1 MKMIF
6 QHNLRWYGDY
16 HSVIYS
22 DRELLIDLGSQEELF
37 ELEDAQDY
45 IFFNRP

>member
-16 HSVIYS
+16 NGVMYS